1 MPAALQAEQLTK
13 VYGDLV
19 ALAPLDL
26 TVKDGERIVLV
37 GANGSGK
44 TTFMR
49 MIAGLLEP
57 TSGSASVGGDPAG
70 TINARAALSYL
81 PDDPVLY
88 EDLSLAEHLEYIARL
103 HETDDWEPRAAYLVE
118 RLGLAHRMDDLP
130 AQFSRGLRQ
139 KTSIALGLVRPFEV
153 LVVDEPFVGLDTP
166 GRLALLDLLE
176 LAAEDGATIVVATH
190 SAEFVDRATRCIA
203 LRDGELVHDGPATV
217 ADVNRLVS

>member
-1 MPAALQAEQLTK
+1 MTAAVQANQLTK

-26 TVKDGERIVLV
+26 TIKDGERVVLV
-37 GANGSGK
+37 GSNGSGK

-57 TSGSASVGGDPAG
+57 SGGTAAIAGEPAG

-88 EDLSLAEHLEYIARL
+88 DDLSLAEHLEYVARL
-103 HETDDWEPRAAYLVE
+103 HETEDWEERAYYLVE
-118 RLGLAHRMDDLP
+118 RLGLGHRLDDLP

-153 LVVDEPFVGLDTP
+153 LVVDEPFVGLDAP
-166 GRLALLDLLE
+166 GRTALVDLLDL
-176 LAAEDGATIVVATH
+176 AAQEGATVLVATH
-190 SAEFVDRATRCIA
+190 SAEFVDRATRCVA
-203 LRDGELVHDGPATV
+203 LRDGEIVHDGPAAA
-217 ADVNRLVS
+217 ADLSRLVS